1 MMSAGI
7 FSIVDEKP
15 PHPHAIS
22 VFIFCFSLLSSPSSL
37 FFFLL
42 LYFLCKLNV
51 IFHIKLEN
59 NILSGGSK
67 KKKR

>member
-22 VFIFCFSLLSSPSSL
+22 VFIFCFSFLSSPSSRLCFFSSSLL
-37 FFFLL
+37 FMQVKC
-42 LYFLCKLNV
+42 YFSHQIRKQY
-51 IFHIKLEN
+51 FKWGE
-59 NILSGGSK
+59 
-67 KKKR
+67 